1 MARRKRGPRR
11 QAYLLRELH
20 SDFSEKT
27 YHQLLTERDAKD
39 VQRLL
44 TEWMV
49 SGKILQYTFQNV
61 DRGEVPLT
69 LPVAFPIGD
78 PMKQWLAVDLDR
90 GLTQMTD
97 DPAAAAASFD
107 FMVGSPGLSDA
118 MLLEFSIPTRPSIP
132 SIKVVGVKSKGY
144 VLGPWEKTKKKLEK
158 ISGVMS

>member
-1 MARRKRGPRR
+1 MIVAKRRKGPKR

-20 SDFSEKT
+20 SDLSEQL

-44 TEWMV
+44 NEWMA

-69 LPVAFPIGD
+69 LPIAFPVGG
-78 PMKQWLAVDLDR
+78 PVKQWLAVNLDT
-90 GLTQMTD
+90 GYTQMTD

-107 FMVGSPGLSDA
+107 FMIGSPGLSDA
-118 MLLEFSIPTRPSIP
+118 MLLEFSVPTRPSIP

-144 VLGPWEKTKKKLEK
+144 VLGPWEKTKKKLDTASK
-158 ISGVMS
+158 A